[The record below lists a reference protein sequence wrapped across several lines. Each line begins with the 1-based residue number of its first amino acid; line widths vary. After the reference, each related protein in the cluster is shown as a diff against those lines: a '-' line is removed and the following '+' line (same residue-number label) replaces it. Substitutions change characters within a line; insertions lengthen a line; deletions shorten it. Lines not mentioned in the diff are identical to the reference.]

1 MGDETENSHEEGFSY
16 SPSESDQLMNVNLN
30 KTSTFAALRNPVYRK
45 LWFAILLSGTCG
57 AAQDTAATWTMNML
71 GSSTFLLSL
80 ISTVASLPFFLFTLP
95 AGALADM
102 VNRRRLL
109 CFMNLWLAGAAV
121 LLAILSSFQLLNPYV
136 LLFCVFLIGI
146 GFAFHAPAWSA
157 IVPDLVTD
165 EELPSAATLGGLQL
179 NVSGII
185 GPALGGVL
193 LYFLGANWVFA
204 VNALCFVVVIFALLH
219 GKGPE
224 AESGFPLE
232 NFLESFSTAVR
243 YVRYSP
249 AFQVVLARN
258 ILFAFFISAL
268 PALIPVIGLKE
279 LRLQPCSLGLLFTS
293 MAAGSVFSAIFV
305 LPRAREK
312 LSSNTLIVLG
322 NLLVAVVYVLMAL
335 VRQRELFL
343 VVAALAGVGWTL
355 SASELWVAA
364 QRTMPSWARGRMNA
378 TVIMLSQGAIALG
391 GIVWGFSSQAAG
403 VNVTLIVAAVA
414 MALTLLLAIP
424 LSINFTTSLSFDP
437 PPISCVMM
445 PLVNNPEPR
454 DGPVAITFEIEV
466 DRLRGREFLRLMRE
480 VRSIHRRNGAFTWRL
495 DEDLT
500 RSNIYRIEMMV
511 PSWAGYL
518 LQRDRLTKAEQETIN
533 KVWRLHVGEDI
544 PEERYYLCVNRELD
558 VRGTTVTHPSNMP
571 MTPLD
576 LDAQEVQ
583 RTSRAVH

>member
-1 MGDETENSHEEGFSY
+1 
-16 SPSESDQLMNVNLN
+16 MNVHLN

-45 LWFAILLSGTCG
+45 LWFAILLSGTCV

-102 VNRRRLL
+102 VNRRKLL

-204 VNALCFVVVIFALLH
+204 VNALCFVVVIFALLQW
-219 GKGPE
+219 KGPE

-249 AFQVVLARN
+249 AIQVVLARN
-258 ILFAFFISAL
+258 VLFAFFISVI

-343 VVAALAGVGWTL
+343 VVAALAGAGWTL

-414 MALTLLLAIP
+414 MALSLLLAIP

-454 DGPVAITFEIEV
+454 DGPVAITFEIEI

-480 VRSIHRRNGAFTWRL
+480 VRLIHRRNGAFSWRL

-511 PSWAGYL
+511 PSWTGYL
-518 LQRDRLTKAEQETIN
+518 LQRERLTKAEQETIN
-533 KVWRLHVGEDI
+533 KVWRLHVGEDV

-558 VRGTTVTHPSNMP
+558 ARGTTVAHSSSMP
-571 MTPLD
+571 TAPLD
-576 LDAQEVQ
+576 LCAQEVQ

>member
-1 MGDETENSHEEGFSY
+1 
-16 SPSESDQLMNVNLN
+16 MNVHLN
-30 KTSTFAALRNPVYRK
+30 KTSTFTALRNPVYRK
-45 LWFAILLSGTCG
+45 LWLAILLSGTCV

-71 GSSTFLLSL
+71 GASTFLLSL

-102 VNRRRLL
+102 VNRRKLL
-109 CFMNLWLAGAAV
+109 CFMNLWLAGVAIF
-121 LLAILSSFQLLNPYV
+121 LAILGSFQLLSPYV
-136 LLFCVFLIGI
+136 LLFCVFVIGV

-157 IVPDLVTD
+157 VVPDLVAD

-179 NVSGII
+179 NVSGIV

-204 VNALCFVVVIFALLH
+204 VNALCFGVVIVALLQW
-219 GKGPE
+219 KGTE
-224 AESGFPLE
+224 ARSGFPLE
-232 NFLESFSTAVR
+232 NFIESFSTAVR

-249 AFQVVLARN
+249 AIQVVLARN
-258 ILFAFFISAL
+258 ILFSFFISVI

-293 MAAGSVFSAIFV
+293 MGAGSVFSAVFV
-305 LPRAREK
+305 LPWAREK
-312 LSSNTLIVLG
+312 FSSNTLVGLG
-322 NLLVAVVYVLMAL
+322 NLLVALVYLLMAI

-343 VVAALAGVGWTL
+343 VVAALAGAGWTI

-364 QRTMPSWARGRMNA
+364 QRAMPGWARGRMNA
-378 TVIMLSQGAIALG
+378 AVIMMSQGAIALG
-391 GIVWGFSSQAAG
+391 GIVWGLSSQAAG
-403 VNVTLIVAAVA
+403 VNVTLVAASVS
-414 MALTLLLAIP
+414 MALTLLLATP

-445 PLVNNPEPR
+445 PLVINPQPR
-454 DGPVAITFEIEV
+454 DGPVAITFEFEV
-466 DRLRGREFLRLMRE
+466 ERLRGREFLRLMRE
-480 VRSIHRRNGAFTWRL
+480 VRLIHRRNGAFSWRL

-511 PSWAGYL
+511 PSWSGYL
-518 LQRDRLTKAEQETIN
+518 LQRERLTKAEQETIN
-533 KVWRLHVGEDI
+533 KVWRFHVGEDV

-558 VRGTTVTHPSNMP
+558 ARGMSVTHPSSMP
-571 MTPLD
+571 TTPLD
-576 LDAQEVQ
+576 LSPQEVQ
-583 RTSRAVH
+583 RMS

>member
-1 MGDETENSHEEGFSY
+1 
-16 SPSESDQLMNVNLN
+16 MNVNLN

-45 LWFAILLSGTCG
+45 LWFAILLSGTCV

-71 GSSTFLLSL
+71 GSSAFLLSL

-95 AGALADM
+95 AGALADI
-102 VNRRRLL
+102 VNRRKLL

-121 LLAILSSFQLLNPYV
+121 LLAILSSSQLLNPYV

-204 VNALCFVVVIFALLH
+204 VNALCFVVVIFALLQW
-219 GKGPE
+219 KGRE
-224 AESGFPLE
+224 AESGLPLE

-249 AFQVVLARN
+249 AIQVVLARN
-258 ILFAFFISAL
+258 VLFAFFISVI

-343 VVAALAGVGWTL
+343 VVAALAGAGWTL

-364 QRTMPSWARGRMNA
+364 QRSMPSWARGRMNA

-414 MALTLLLAIP
+414 MALSLLLAIP

-454 DGPVAITFEIEV
+454 DGPVAITFEIEI

-480 VRSIHRRNGAFTWRL
+480 VRLIHRRNGAFSWRL

-511 PSWAGYL
+511 PSWTGYL
-518 LQRDRLTKAEQETIN
+518 LQPERLTKAEQETIN
-533 KVWRLHVGEDI
+533 KVWRLHVGEDV
-544 PEERYYLCVNRELD
+544 PEERYYLCANRELD
-558 VRGTTVTHPSNMP
+558 ARGTTVAHVPSMP
-571 MTPLD
+571 TAPLD
-576 LDAQEVQ
+576 LCAQEVQ
-583 RTSRAVH
+583 PTSRAVH

>member
-1 MGDETENSHEEGFSY
+1 MSVH
-16 SPSESDQLMNVNLN
+16 LN

-45 LWFAILLSGTCG
+45 LWFAILLSGTCV

-102 VNRRRLL
+102 VNRRKLL
-109 CFMNLWLAGAAV
+109 CIMNIWLAGAAV
-121 LLAILSSFQLLNPYV
+121 LLAILGSFQLLNPYI
-136 LLFCVFLIGI
+136 LLFCVFLIGV

-157 IVPDLVTD
+157 VVPDLVTD

-204 VNALCFVVVIFALLH
+204 VNALCFVVVIFALLQW
-219 GKGPE
+219 KGPE
-224 AESGFPLE
+224 TESRFPLE
-232 NFLESFSTAVR
+232 NFVESFSTAVR
-243 YVRYSP
+243 YVRHSP
-249 AFQVVLARN
+249 AIQVVLVRN
-258 ILFAFFISAL
+258 VLFAFFISVI
-268 PALIPVIGLKE
+268 PALLPVIGLRE
-279 LRLQPCSLGLLFTS
+279 LRLRPCSLGLLFTS
-293 MAAGSVFSAIFV
+293 MGTGSVFGAVFV
-305 LPRAREK
+305 LPRARER
-312 LSSNTLIVLG
+312 LSSNTLIILG
-322 NLLVAVVYVLMAL
+322 NLLVALVYVLMAL

-343 VVAALAGVGWTL
+343 VVAALAGAGWTL

-378 TVIMLSQGAIALG
+378 TVIMVSQGAIALG
-391 GIVWGFSSQAAG
+391 GIVWGYSSQAAG
-403 VNVTLIVAAVA
+403 VNVTLAFAAVA
-414 MALTLLLAIP
+414 MALSLLLAIP

-445 PLVNNPEPR
+445 PLVNNPQPR

-466 DRLRGREFLRLMRE
+466 DRMRGREFLRLMRE
-480 VRSIHRRNGAFTWRL
+480 VRLIHRRNGAFSWRL

-500 RSNIYRIEMMV
+500 RSNTYRFEMMV
-511 PSWAGYL
+511 PSWTGYL
-518 LQRDRLTKAEQETIN
+518 LQRERLTKADQETIN
-533 KVWRLHVGEDI
+533 KVWRLHVGEDV
-544 PEERYYLCVNRELD
+544 PEERYYLCVNKELNAHA
-558 VRGTTVTHPSNMP
+558 TTVTNPSAMP
-571 MTPLD
+571 ITSLD
-576 LDAQEVQ
+576 LGAHEIL
-583 RTSRAVH
+583 H

>member
-1 MGDETENSHEEGFSY
+1 
-16 SPSESDQLMNVNLN
+16 
-30 KTSTFAALRNPVYRK
+30 
-45 LWFAILLSGTCG
+45 
-57 AAQDTAATWTMNML
+57 
-71 GSSTFLLSL
+71 
-80 ISTVASLPFFLFTLP
+80 
-95 AGALADM
+95 
-102 VNRRRLL
+102 
-109 CFMNLWLAGAAV
+109 MNLWLAGAAV
-121 LLAILSSFQLLNPYV
+121 LLAVLGSFQLLNPYV
-136 LLFCVFLIGI
+136 LLFCVFLIGV

-157 IVPDLVTD
+157 IVPDVVTD
-165 EELPSAATLGGLQL
+165 EELPSAAALGGLQL

-204 VNALCFVVVIFALLH
+204 VNALCFVVVILALLQW
-219 GKGPE
+219 KGPE
-224 AESGFPLE
+224 AESGLPVE

-249 AFQVVLARN
+249 AIQVVLTRN
-258 ILFAFFISAL
+258 ILFAFFISVI

-279 LRLQPCSLGLLFTS
+279 LRLRPCSLGLLFAA
-293 MAAGSVFSAIFV
+293 MGAGSVFSAIFV
-305 LPRAREK
+305 LPRARER

-322 NLLVAVVYVLMAL
+322 NLLVVLVYVLMAF

-343 VVAALAGVGWTL
+343 VVAALAGAGWTL

-364 QRTMPSWARGRMNA
+364 QRAMPSWARGRMNA
-378 TVIMLSQGAIALG
+378 TVIMVSQGAIALG

-403 VNVTLIVAAVA
+403 VNVTLVVAAVA
-414 MALTLLLAIP
+414 MALSLLLAIP

-445 PLVNNPEPR
+445 PLVNNPQPR

-466 DRLRGREFLRLMRE
+466 DRMRGREFLRLMRE
-480 VRSIHRRNGAFTWRL
+480 VRLIHRRNGAFGWRL

-511 PSWAGYL
+511 PSWTGYL
-518 LQRDRLTKAEQETIN
+518 LQRERLTKAEQETIN
-533 KVWRLHVGEDI
+533 KVWRLHVGEDV

-558 VRGTTVTHPSNMP
+558 ARGTTVTHPSSMP
-571 MTPLD
+571 TPPLD
-576 LDAQEVQ
+576 LSAQRGTANVASEAPPARGMSEGAEGCLHWMEQ
-583 RTSRAVH
+583 IGSRCSTTRLDDGTHPG

>member
-1 MGDETENSHEEGFSY
+1 MVGDCS
-16 SPSESDQLMNVNLN
+16 
-30 KTSTFAALRNPVYRK
+30 R
-45 LWFAILLSGTCG
+45 SGY
-57 AAQDTAATWTMNML
+57 
-71 GSSTFLLSL
+71 
-80 ISTVASLPFFLFTLP
+80 
-95 AGALADM
+95 
-102 VNRRRLL
+102 RRR
-109 CFMNLWLAGAAV
+109 AAFCRDARRA
-121 LLAILSSFQLLNPYV
+121 AIERF
-136 LLFCVFLIGI
+136 
-146 GFAFHAPAWSA
+146 
-157 IVPDLVTD
+157 
-165 EELPSAATLGGLQL
+165 
-179 NVSGII
+179 GII

-204 VNALCFVVVIFALLH
+204 VNALCFVVVIFALLQW
-219 GKGPE
+219 KGPE

-249 AFQVVLARN
+249 AIQVVLARN
-258 ILFAFFISAL
+258 VLFAFFISVI

-279 LRLQPCSLGLLFTS
+279 LRLQPCSLGLLFAS

-322 NLLVAVVYVLMAL
+322 NLLVAMVYVLMAL

-343 VVAALAGVGWTL
+343 VVAALAGAGWTL

-414 MALTLLLAIP
+414 MAFSLLLAIP

-454 DGPVAITFEIEV
+454 DGPGC
-466 DRLRGREFLRLMRE
+466 DNLR
-480 VRSIHRRNGAFTWRL
+480 N
-495 DEDLT
+495 
-500 RSNIYRIEMMV
+500 
-511 PSWAGYL
+511 
-518 LQRDRLTKAEQETIN
+518 
-533 KVWRLHVGEDI
+533 
-544 PEERYYLCVNRELD
+544 
-558 VRGTTVTHPSNMP
+558 
-571 MTPLD
+571 
-576 LDAQEVQ
+576 
-583 RTSRAVH
+583 

>member
-1 MGDETENSHEEGFSY
+1 
-16 SPSESDQLMNVNLN
+16 MNVNLD
-30 KTSTFAALRNPVYRK
+30 KTSTFTALRNPVYRK
-45 LWFAILLSGTCG
+45 LWFAILLSGTCV

-71 GSSTFLLSL
+71 GSSAFLLSL

-204 VNALCFVVVIFALLH
+204 VNALCFVVVIFALLQW
-219 GKGPE
+219 KGRE
-224 AESGFPLE
+224 AESGLPLE

-249 AFQVVLARN
+249 PIQVVLARN
-258 ILFAFFISAL
+258 VLFAFFISVI

-322 NLLVAVVYVLMAL
+322 NLLVALVYVLMAL

-343 VVAALAGVGWTL
+343 VVAALAGAGWTL

-364 QRTMPSWARGRMNA
+364 QRSMPSWARGRMNA

-414 MALTLLLAIP
+414 MALSLLLAIP

-454 DGPVAITFEIEV
+454 DGPVAITFEIEI

-480 VRSIHRRNGAFTWRL
+480 VRLIHRRNGAFSWRL
-495 DEDLT
+495 NEDLT

-511 PSWAGYL
+511 PSWTGYL
-518 LQRDRLTKAEQETIN
+518 LQRERLTKAEQETIN
-533 KVWRLHVGEDI
+533 KVWRLHVGEDV
-544 PEERYYLCVNRELD
+544 PEERYYLCANRELD
-558 VRGTTVTHPSNMP
+558 ARGTTVAHFPSMP
-571 MTPLD
+571 TAPLD
-576 LDAQEVQ
+576 LCAQEVQ
-583 RTSRAVH
+583 PTSRAVH